1 MAYIFIPDITS
12 MSKEV
17 WRQER
22 KKGIGGSDVGAILGV
37 NKFRSVSDVYYD
49 KIGAKMIRKETEK
62 SKITLQIGNS
72 LEEVVAE
79 AFQDRYPSIEVHS
92 DNAMYQHEKYPFA
105 LANIDRRLILPDG
118 TNAILECKTL
128 SSAAEWESTDF
139 CKGIQGKCPLSYE
152 YQVRH
157 YMAVLDLDLAIIVGL
172 DLLTKNLYIVYV
184 PRDTEIENKMLA
196 AEMEFWYFVENK
208 KAPAVNSYFNR
219 LCTEIKADAFKR
231 FYGANKDAV
240 YEIRFE
246 DEIAM
251 FNAINEL
258 SIKQQF
264 HAAEA
269 EKAKEEKEEIAMQ
282 MFLQCEKRMLVK
294 PSKIVLNG
302 SANGMAVS
310 QYVSLTDAVAATFDV
325 PQFVESYN
333 SQNEQKLSK
342 DIDEQTAILICSHS
356 MPDKLG
362 QYTTLSEKGGARF
375 YFGKRK
381 IKAEKRKAI
390 SKKA

>member
-79 AFQDRYPSIEVHS
+79 AFHDRYPSIEVHS
-92 DNAMYQHEKYPFA
+92 DNTMYQHEKYPFA

-128 SSAAEWESTDF
+128 SSAEEWQNTNF
-139 CKGIQGKCPLSYE
+139 CKGEKGRCPVSYE

-157 YMAVLDLDLAIIVGL
+157 YMAVLDLDLAIIAGL
-172 DLLTKNLYIVYV
+172 DLLTKDLYIVYI
-184 PRDTEIENKMLA
+184 PRDKNIENKMLA
-196 AEMEFWYFVENK
+196 AEIQFWTAVENK

-219 LCTEIKADAFKR
+219 LCRDIKANAFKR
-231 FYGANKDAV
+231 FYGASKEAV
-240 YEIRFE
+240 YEIKFD
-246 DEIAM
+246 DEVEM

-264 HAAEA
+264 HTAEA

-282 MFLQCEKRMLVK
+282 MFLQCEKRLHIK
-294 PSKIVLNG
+294 PSKIALTG
-302 SANGMAVS
+302 KMNGMTVTQS
-310 QYVSLTDAVAATFDV
+310 VSLSDAVAAKFDV
-325 PQFVESYN
+325 SEFLENYN
-333 SQNEQKLSK
+333 SQNEKKLSA

-356 MPDKLG
+356 MPAKLG
-362 QYTTLSEKGGARF
+362 QYTTLSERGGARF

-381 IKAEKRKAI
+381 IKAEKKKAI

>member
-1 MAYIFIPDITS
+1 MAYIFISDITS
-12 MSKEV
+12 MSKEG

-72 LEEVVAE
+72 LEEVGAE

-172 DLLTKNLYIVYV
+172 DLLTKNLYVVYV

-362 QYTTLSEKGGARF
+362 HYTTLSEKGGARF